1 LRNLKLQQIT
11 TYIYL
16 YLQLFNITS
25 TQKNTAK
32 SVPKTIQEYFLQ
44 TVTQHQHKVLLR
56 LVFLK
61 QNSFSNVLWAMQRLC
76 GLVVIP
82 AKLNKCSTGAEEDGK
97 NVLKCKF
104 DP

>member
-1 LRNLKLQQIT
+1 
-11 TYIYL
+11 
-16 YLQLFNITS
+16 LFNITS

-61 QNSFSNVLWAMQRLC
+61 QNSFSNVLWAMHDATSVWSC
-76 GLVVIP
+76 G
-82 AKLNKCSTGAEEDGK
+82 NS
-97 NVLKCKF
+97 CKTE
-104 DP
+104 